1 MQNQFSQFRHRF
13 LAQFVELRKKMNF
26 ERFPRLK
33 RSNGLLTSLPRP
45 FAAINSHIG
54 HFEVLPKEILF
65 LIFEKLT
72 LPEVRQF

>member
-1 MQNQFSQFRHRF
+1 
-13 LAQFVELRKKMNF
+13 MNF

-33 RSNGLLTSLPRP
+33 SSNGLLTCLPRP

-65 LIFEKLT
+65 MIFEKLT
-72 LPEVRQF
+72 LPEVRQL